1 MISIFKT
8 NIASNHDL
16 NKIRPYFN
24 VILADFKWT
33 VDLLDCDKILRVDS
47 KVNKNDEIISVARSH
62 GFLCENLDTFHT
74 EPSF

>member
-16 NKIRPYFN
+16 NLIRPYFN
-24 VILADFKWT
+24 ALTADLKWT
-33 VDLLDCDKILRVDS
+33 IDLLDCDKILRVDS
-47 KVNKNDEIISVARSH
+47 KVNKNEEIISVARSQ
-62 GFLCENLDTFHT
+62 GFLCENLDTFYT